1 LAVRRSIW
9 VGTETVAARRPR
21 ASMAPRSPWL
31 LRRINEVM
39 REGRRGR
46 TEAERI
52 PFFCECERYDC
63 YEPFWLSA
71 DAYDEC
77 RTRAQRP
84 LILPGHEHEH
94 PETQP
99 QRAFLRKLRSHPH
112 AVDRGGA
119 EKASEPRL
127 QL

>member
-9 VGTETVAARRPR
+9 AGTETVAARRPR
-21 ASMAPRSPWL
+21 ASKAQRSPLL

-52 PFFCECERYDC
+52 PFFCECERDDC

-71 DAYDEC
+71 DAYDER
-77 RTRAQRP
+77 RTEAQRP
-84 LILPGHEHEH
+84 LILPGHEHER

-99 QRAFLRKLRSHPH
+99 QRASLRELRSHPH
-112 AVDRGGA
+112 TMDRGGA
-119 EKASEPRL
+119 EKACEPRA